1 MAVNKNFVVRNGIE
15 VSEDLIVASTSLDS
29 VGLGTTTPTTRV
41 DVAGGLVADNLLTRS
56 YGISTSTGEFN
67 VGTGGTIISA
77 IPDETAI
84 GLHTAS
90 PAYAVQIDKP
100 TSDPTVVYVK
110 EGDVVINNGNLNVGG
125 ASTFTGDVSF
135 GSTATF
141 GDNDRLKF
149 GDNEDLEIFS
159 TGTNSFIKETG
170 SGNLKILGTNI
181 LIKNSGDNKTYADFN
196 NGGSLELYYDN
207 SKKFE
212 TTGAGV
218 TIFGTTETQQLNVTG
233 VATITTVDINAGD
246 IEVTSVDTTDLNVTG
261 VTTSTDKEIYNQFDI
276 TNNGSGYYEFA
287 TTGIGFTQA
296 TSNPTL
302 YLQKGKNYRFSVNAS
317 GHPFYIKTVNSTGTG
332 NAYEDGV
339 TNNGAAVGI
348 ITFKVPYDAPDILYY
363 NCQYHSSMN
372 GEIRVGGAGAG
383 VGIGSEGTFIGT
395 GATMIDF
402 KSSNGNNTV
411 DLSAGIATVT
421 VQTGVSIGLVIALGS

>member
-1 MAVNKNFVVRNGIE
+1 MAIDKNFVVRNGIE
-15 VSEDLIVASTSLDS
+15 VAENLIVASTSLDA
-29 VGLGTTTPTTRV
+29 VGLGTTTPSSKV
-41 DVAGGLVADNLLTRS
+41 DVAGGITADNILVRS
-56 YGISTSTGEFN
+56 NGITTSLGEFN

-77 IPDETAI
+77 IPDTSFI

-90 PAYAVQIDKP
+90 PTFAVQIDNP
-100 TSDPTVVYVK
+100 TGNSTSFYVK
-110 EGDVVINNGNLNVGG
+110 EGDVNINTGGLRVGG

-141 GDNDRLKF
+141 GDDDRLRF
-149 GDNEDLEIFS
+149 GDDNDLQIYHDGS
-159 TGTNSFIKETG
+159 NSVIEESG
-170 SGNLKILGTNI
+170 PGNLRVNTSNFVL
-181 LIKNSGDNKTYADFN
+181 KNAANSQIMVRASQTSGEV
-196 NGGSLELYYDN
+196 ELYFDG
-207 SKKFE
+207 SEKLS

-233 VATITTVDINAGD
+233 V
-246 IEVTSVDTTDLNVTG
+246 
-261 VTTSTDKEIYNQFDI
+261 TTSTDKEIYTQFDI
-276 TNNGSGYYEFA
+276 TNNASGAYEFA
-287 TTGIGFTQA
+287 ATGIGFTVA
-296 TSNPTL
+296 RDNPTL
-302 YLQKGKNYRFSVNAS
+302 YLTKGKNYRFSVNAS

-332 NAYEDGV
+332 NAYNNGV
-339 TNNGAAVGI
+339 TNNGAAVGVV
-348 ITFKVPYDAPDILYY
+348 TFKVPYDAPDILYY

>member
-1 MAVNKNFVVRNGIE
+1 MAIDKNFVVRNGIE
-15 VSEDLIVASTSLDS
+15 VAENLIVASTSLDA
-29 VGLGTTTPTTRV
+29 VGLGTTTPSSKV
-41 DVAGGLVADNLLTRS
+41 DVAGGITADNILVRS
-56 YGISTSTGEFN
+56 NGITTSLGEFN

-77 IPDETAI
+77 IPDTSLI

-90 PAYAVQIDKP
+90 PTFAVQIDNP
-100 TSDPTVVYVK
+100 TGNSTSFYVK
-110 EGDVVINNGNLNVGG
+110 EGDVNINTGGLRVGG

-141 GDNDRLKF
+141 GDDDRLRF
-149 GDNEDLEIFS
+149 GDDNDLQIYHDGS
-159 TGTNSFIKETG
+159 NSVIEESG
-170 SGNLKILGTNI
+170 PGNLRVNTSNFVL
-181 LIKNSGDNKTYADFN
+181 KNAANSQIMVRASQTSGEV
-196 NGGSLELYYDN
+196 ELYFDG
-207 SKKFE
+207 SEKLS

-233 VATITTVDINAGD
+233 V
-246 IEVTSVDTTDLNVTG
+246 
-261 VTTSTDKEIYNQFDI
+261 TTSTDKEIYTQFDI
-276 TNNGSGYYEFA
+276 TNNASGAYEFA
-287 TTGIGFTQA
+287 ATGIGFTVA
-296 TSNPTL
+296 RDNPTL
-302 YLQKGKNYRFSVNAS
+302 YLTKGKNYRFSVNAS

-332 NAYEDGV
+332 NAYNNGV
-339 TNNGAAVGI
+339 TNNGAAVGVV
-348 ITFKVPYDAPDILYY
+348 TFKVPYDAPDILYY

>member
-1 MAVNKNFVVRNGIE
+1 MAVNKNFVVKNGLE
-15 VSEDLIVASTSLDS
+15 VATDVILANATSKNVGIGSTQPTFTLDVRGGIGATDVKVSGFTTLTQDLQVGTSGSVFYVSDSNNNVGVGTSVPNSAYTLDVRSPVSTGQTALYVYGDMRVTGDINLDDITLDDAEIQNLTITDTLHVTGLTTF
-29 VGLGTTTPTTRV
+29 VGFTTFNDYVFIQDGLNVTGAGITAPDINVSGTATVGTLNAGHVGIITATSV
-41 DVAGGLVADNLLTRS
+41 DVAGLTTTKDLL
-56 YGISTSTGEFN
+56 
-67 VGTGGTIISA
+67 
-77 IPDETAI
+77 
-84 GLHTAS
+84 
-90 PAYAVQIDKP
+90 
-100 TSDPTVVYVK
+100 
-110 EGDVVINNGNLNVGG
+110 
-125 ASTFTGDVSF
+125 
-135 GSTATF
+135 
-141 GDNDRLKF
+141 
-149 GDNEDLEIFS
+149 
-159 TGTNSFIKETG
+159 
-170 SGNLKILGTNI
+170 
-181 LIKNSGDNKTYADFN
+181 
-196 NGGSLELYYDN
+196 
-207 SKKFE
+207 
-212 TTGAGV
+212 
-218 TIFGTTETQQLNVTG
+218 
-233 VATITTVDINAGD
+233 
-246 IEVTSVDTTDLNVTG
+246 VTG

-383 VGIGSEGTFIGT
+383 VGVGSEGTFIGA

-402 KSSNGNNTV
+402 KSSNGSNTV
-411 DLSAGIATVT
+411 DLTAGIATVT
-421 VQTGVSIGLVIALGS
+421 VQTGVSLGLAIALGG